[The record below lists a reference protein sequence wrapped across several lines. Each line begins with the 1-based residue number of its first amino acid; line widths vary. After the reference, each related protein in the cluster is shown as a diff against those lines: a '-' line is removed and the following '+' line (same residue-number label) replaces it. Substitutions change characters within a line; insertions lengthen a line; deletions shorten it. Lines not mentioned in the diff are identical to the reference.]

1 MNDIKL
7 NFREATSIFVMY
19 LLGSSLV
26 GAGSLSSSR
35 DFWLS
40 IVVAYAVTLPLAL
53 LYGRLMRLSPDKDLY
68 DLQTELLGPVF
79 GRVTSLLL
87 TWFAFHLGSMIIRNC
102 TEFIQLDSLRLQP
115 QYITAIP
122 IGILAIW
129 CITSGR
135 ATLARWAAFMLP
147 LFLTIVLVIT
157 LLSTKL
163 WDLRNLLPFLDDGW
177 KPVLRDA
184 RNIAAFPFAEAALL
198 PFILHPLRETRK
210 AEKLMV
216 LSFTVTMLVYVF
228 VMLRNILV
236 LGTQYI
242 SMLYYPSY
250 IAISLINIGDFLD
263 RIEVLIST
271 VFIIGAFVKI
281 TVCLY
286 VASLGVSK
294 VLSIGDSKSFAAPL
308 GLLMIVLSQFVYANV
323 IDSEN
328 FVAHY
333 YPYYAAPFSVVL
345 PALLWLLAE
354 LRRLRQKRRGV
365 APPLR
370 PAAKGQS
377 NPAPA
382 PRKPEP
388 EPDKKQQPPH
398 VPAGDGKPATE
409 V

>member
-1 MNDIKL
+1 MDDSKFS
-7 NFREATSIFVMY
+7 FREAVSIFVMY

-79 GRVTSLLL
+79 GRVTSLLF

-129 CITSGR
+129 CVTSGR

-184 RNIAAFPFAEAALL
+184 RNIAAFPFAEAVLL
-198 PFILHPLRETRK
+198 PFILHPLKESRK

-271 VFIIGAFVKI
+271 VFVIGAFVKI

-286 VASLGVSK
+286 AASLGMSK

-308 GLLMIVLSQFVYANV
+308 GLLMIVLSQFVYQN
-323 IDSEN
+323 IMDTSQ

-333 YPYYAAPFSVVL
+333 TPYYKIPFCVVL
-345 PALLWLLAE
+345 PVLIWLLAE
-354 LRRLRQKRRGV
+354 LRRLRQKRRGM
-365 APPLR
+365 APPLK
-370 PAAKGQS
+370 PFTAQNKPSPKPQ
-377 NPAPA
+377 
-382 PRKPEP
+382 KPEP
-388 EPDKKQQPPH
+388 EPEKSQQPPPA
-398 VPAGDGKPATE
+398 PAGDGKPATE